1 MKVYGLALVAILVVL
16 CIIVGS
22 QLLIKSPI
30 LDLSQMQNIENLDFF
45 CVPSDSDFLSDFFE
59 NPTRTFLEE
68 KAWGHHICSISEQDK
83 NKIKIDDFNEKQNNI
98 LSKSIQEYA
107 YFGWHRVTASEIEIL
122 TDEEGLKDFLS
133 KNKVSGIVYQM
144 SVIYFSGG
152 KKPFIYWIQ
161 TDTEDYYICMY
172 HNKGFFYN
180 VLNIGSGV
188 VYKTYTSKNSNRII
202 DIYF

>member
-1 MKVYGLALVAILVVL
+1 MKVYGLTLVAILIVL

-22 QLLIKSPI
+22 QLLIKSPS
-30 LDLSQMQNIENLDFF
+30 LDLSQMQNIENLNFF
-45 CVPSDSDFLSDFFE
+45 GLPSDADLTAFFE
-59 NPTRTFLEE
+59 NPTRAFLEE
-68 KAWGHHICSISEQDK
+68 NAWGHHICSISEQDK

-98 LSKSIQEYA
+98 ISTSVREYV
-107 YFGWHRVTASEIEIL
+107 YLGWNQVTASEIEIL

-144 SVIYFSGG
+144 SVIYFRGER
-152 KKPFIYWIQ
+152 KPFIYWIQ

-172 HNKGFFYN
+172 HDKGFFYN
-180 VLNIGSGV
+180 VLNIGSGI